1 MFTPEAVVARTG
13 TCDVERTEADRR
25 GQRAGARCERPR
37 RPRPVVRAREVRPRH
52 GGGRRPGPAGRPVA
66 VRACTRA
73 QGLSLRV
80 RGRRTSRGGPV
91 SFAPSAVRWVPM
103 TRATSRGEGTPTV
116 GAWEAPTRRLL
127 RASPGPSDGERLR
140 DFLEAS
146 RGPSVRMVELGS
158 FSSGPRITR
167 PAPVPAPAP
176 VPPGR
181 VPRTVRPG
189 SGACRGD
196 RPGTVEHAAP

>member
-1 MFTPEAVVARTG
+1 MQSAPKLIAA
-13 TCDVERTEADRR
+13 AK
-25 GQRAGARCERPR
+25 QAGARCERPR

-91 SFAPSAVRWVPM
+91 SFAPSAVRWVPT
-103 TRATSRGEGTPTV
+103 TRATSRGRGH
-116 GAWEAPTRRLL
+116 RRWASGRL
-127 RASPGPSDGERLR
+127 RPGGCFAHRPVPPDGERLR

-167 PAPVPAPAP
+167 PAPVPAPVHPRSGPAHGP
-176 VPPGR
+176 PRLRCVPWR
-181 VPRTVRPG
+181 QARHC
-189 SGACRGD
+189 GACRTLS
-196 RPGTVEHAAP
+196 PAAARG